1 MSSCGNPLFAS
12 IQAPDARTRWE
23 SFVLSILL
31 QTAALAALVVF
42 SILSPRTA
50 PPALVSHVKLIAP
63 QLAPPPAAKAPD
75 APPVRPQPRV
85 VRRALDPV
93 KVANE
98 APTIAPPPVR
108 RLHKPERVERATP
121 VAELP
126 QPQMEAPKFE
136 STVLA
141 SLPAPKSKPKIV
153 AVNTFAGSSA
163 APTLKKAPVNTVQTG
178 GFGDPNGVAAGKPA
192 RRQANIAA
200 AGSFDLPQGA
210 GHGNGT
216 GGASGT
222 RGTVASAGFGNGTA
236 QSGGRSTTAKQV
248 ALQAASFSN
257 AAEAA
262 APQPKKKAAP
272 ATVPVSIQSKPKP
285 VYTPEARALKI
296 EGEVLLKV
304 IFTTD
309 GKVQVL
315 DVVRGLGHGLDES
328 AQKAAQGIRFTPA
341 TQDGKPVDSKAT
353 LHVVFKLS

>member
-1 MSSCGNPLFAS
+1 MRSCGNPLFSS
-12 IQAPDARTRWE
+12 IQAPDARRLCE
-23 SFVLSILL
+23 SFALSILL
-31 QTAALAALVVF
+31 QMAALAALIVF
-42 SILSPRTA
+42 SILSPRMA
-50 PPALVSHVKLIAP
+50 PPALVSHLKLIAP

-75 APPVRPQPRV
+75 APPIRQQPRV
-85 VRRALDPV
+85 VRRAVDPV

-98 APTIAPPPVR
+98 APKIAPPPIR

-192 RRQANIAA
+192 RRQANLAA
-200 AGSFDLPQGA
+200 AGSFELPQGA

-216 GGASGT
+216 GGASGS

-236 QSGGRSTTAKQV
+236 EPGKGSTTGRQV

-262 APQPKKKAAP
+262 APQTKKKAAP
-272 ATVPVSIQSKPKP
+272 AAVPVSIQSKPKP

-304 IFTTD
+304 IFTAD
-309 GKVQVL
+309 GKVHVL

>member
-1 MSSCGNPLFAS
+1 MSGCGNPLFSS

-23 SFVLSILL
+23 SFALSILL

-42 SILSPRTA
+42 SILSPRIA
-50 PPALVSHVKLIAP
+50 PPALVSHMKLIAP
-63 QLAPPPAAKAPD
+63 QLVAPPAAKAPV
-75 APPVRPQPRV
+75 APPVRPQQPL
-85 VRRALDPV
+85 VRRVEAKV
-93 KVANE
+93 K
-98 APTIAPPPVR
+98 APSEIAKIAPPPVR
-108 RLHKPERVERATP
+108 RLHTPERVRRATP

-126 QPQMEAPKFE
+126 QPQMSAPKFE

-141 SLPAPKSKPKIV
+141 SLPAPKSKIV

-178 GFGDPNGVAAGKPA
+178 GFGDPNGVAAAEPA

-216 GGASGT
+216 GGASGS

-236 QSGGRSTTAKQV
+236 QPGGRSTTAKQV

-262 APQPKKKAAP
+262 APQAKKKAAP

-304 IFTTD
+304 VFTAD

-315 DVVRGLGHGLDES
+315 DLVRGLGHGLDES

-341 TQDGKPVDSKAT
+341 TRDGKPVDSKAT